1 MTAPRLRRVPD
12 NVICAVLG
20 GLVCVV
26 LTTGTAVAVSTTAVT
41 ITNPTT
47 GKTAHV
53 TNLQSLLTS
62 QRDPV
67 SGTYA
72 KVDASG
78 RQVVGDGSGAL
89 SVDGTV
95 GARPLLPTKPW
106 STGIRKVV
114 DQTTPRTT
122 FYAGVG
128 SNRLALTSATFASN
142 TQVTAFIAV
151 AVHTGTTTP
160 GCDFSSGTW
169 AFVESIVVVVPAGD
183 TVDLNWPT
191 PRMLSQ
197 HGTSSNYVCAY
208 VEAASSA
215 PTWNMLFSAN
225 GFLV

>member
-1 MTAPRLRRVPD
+1 MSAARQRRTSD
-12 NVICAVLG
+12 NVLYAVLG

-53 TNLQSLLTS
+53 TNLQSLVTS
-62 QRDPV
+62 PRDPF

-72 KVDASG
+72 RLDASG
-78 RQVVGDGSGAL
+78 RQLVGDGSGAL

-95 GARPLLPTKPW
+95 GTRPLLPSKPW
-106 STGIRKVV
+106 STGIRKTV
-114 DQTTPRTT
+114 DQATTRTT
-122 FYAGVG
+122 FYEGVG

-151 AVHTGTTTP
+151 AVHTGSTSP
-160 GCDFSSGTW
+160 GCDFSTGTW
-169 AFVESIVVVVPAGD
+169 AFVESVVVIVPAGD

-191 PRMLSQ
+191 PRLLSQ
-197 HGTSSNYVCAY
+197 YGTSSNYVCAY

-215 PTWNMLFSAN
+215 PTWSMFFDAN